1 MASIKKIAEASSVSV
16 ATVSRVLNNPEKVL
30 PKTRQKVLHI
40 IEKFEYVPNPLAK
53 ALATGGTNLIAM
65 IIPTLNN
72 SFFAKQA
79 EGCQVYLLGK
89 GYNLVIICSDKYSE
103 HEIGI
108 LKSIDQRQFKGMIIA
123 GSGIYESEYPKI
135 IKQVNIP
142 LVIIEDL
149 PNNYSVSSVF
159 NNDMMGVKAAI
170 DHLVKTGHARIAA
183 VTGES
188 NFIATKRRLRY
199 LQSYLQEKFPG
210 YELPV
215 VTAEYSSPSTGRNA
229 LETLMNTD
237 PRPTAVLAFNDMI
250 ALGLIKA
257 SYEIGIR
264 IPEEL
269 SVIGFDDIPM
279 ASFSKPSLS
288 TVYSPSED
296 LGKEAAKLL
305 LDQIDNQDTSVKN
318 ILIPV
323 KLILRESTINT

>member
-1 MASIKKIAEASSVSV
+1 M
-16 ATVSRVLNNPEKVL
+16 
-30 PKTRQKVLHI
+30 
-40 IEKFEYVPNPLAK
+40 
-53 ALATGGTNLIAM
+53 
-65 IIPTLNN
+65 
-72 SFFAKQA
+72 
-79 EGCQVYLLGK
+79 
-89 GYNLVIICSDKYSE
+89 
-103 HEIGI
+103 
-108 LKSIDQRQFKGMIIA
+108 
-123 GSGIYESEYPKI
+123 
-135 IKQVNIP
+135 
-142 LVIIEDL
+142 IIEDL
-149 PNNYSVSSVF
+149 PSNYSVSSVF
-159 NNDMMGVKAAI
+159 NDDMMGVKAAI
-170 DHLVKTGHARIAA
+170 DHLVKTGHERIAA

-188 NFIATKRRLRY
+188 NFIATKRRLNY
-199 LQSYLQEKFPG
+199 LQSYLEEKFPG

-215 VTAEYSSPSTGRNA
+215 FTAEYSSPSTGRNA

-257 SYEIGIR
+257 SYELGIR

-323 KLILRESTINT
+323 KLIIRESTINT